1 MRREDA
7 GAASNLPRDLPL
19 APRTARHYA
28 ARMAKLTFIGTG
40 LIGGALAEAA
50 AKRGD
55 QVTAWNRTHAKA
67 EALRQFGI
75 RAVSTVADAVAGADR
90 VHLAL
95 QDDHAVDGLLDACG
109 SALVGPLV
117 IDHSTTS
124 PAGTA
129 ARGKRLAAE
138 GIAFLHAPVFM
149 SPQMCRTAGGMMLAA
164 GPGAVFER
172 AQPGLKQMTGTVDY
186 LGERPDLAAAFKL
199 FGNAMIFAVT
209 AGLAD
214 VYAMAASL
222 GIPAT
227 HAHALFSKFNPAA
240 GIAYRGLAMAK
251 GDYRAAFELSMAR
264 KDIGL
269 MLDAAGAQSLAA
281 LPAIAARFDALIAAG
296 HGQDDLGILSLGA
309 VPKAP

>member
-1 MRREDA
+1 MV
-7 GAASNLPRDLPL
+7 
-19 APRTARHYA
+19 
-28 ARMAKLTFIGTG
+28 KLTFLGTG

-75 RAVSTVADAVAGADR
+75 RAASTVADAVAGADR

-109 SALVGPLV
+109 SALLGRLV

-129 ARGKRLAAE
+129 ARAKRLAEE

-149 SPQMCRTAGGMMLAA
+149 SPSMCRTAAGMMLAA
-164 GPGAVFER
+164 GPRAVFER
-172 AQPGLKQMTGTVDY
+172 AQPGLSQMTGLVDY

-209 AGLAD
+209 SGLAD
-214 VYAMAASL
+214 VYAMAANL
-222 GIPAT
+222 GISAT
-227 HAHALFSKFNPAA
+227 DAHALFAKFNAA
-240 GIAYRGLAMAK
+240 GTITYRGLAMSK
-251 GDYRAAFELSMAR
+251 GDYRAAFELTMAR

-269 MLDAAGAQSLAA
+269 MLDAAGPQALTV
-281 LPAIAARFDALIAAG
+281 LPAISARFDALIAAG
-296 HGQDDLGILSLGA
+296 HGRDDLGVLSLGA
-309 VPKAP
+309 VPKAQ